1 MSNHIADT
9 NGAHS
14 PALSVLVTESNTQ
27 GVRTADIEAIAA
39 LLDAPLGLAIGAVR
53 IAQRATATTV
63 SVARPIVGFALRP
76 PLLPRRLWPQ
86 SVLDSLSNRGS
97 DARHSVEREVS
108 ALADTLIPAVL
119 DAVLRR
125 IDLAG
130 IAHTV
135 IDDIDLSRIIRES
148 STSMASESVVG
159 VRMQGIEADD
169 RINRIVDRL
178 LLRRSERNTLPS
190 VDVRDP

>member
-1 MSNHIADT
+1 M
-9 NGAHS
+9 
-14 PALSVLVTESNTQ
+14 AL
-27 GVRTADIEAIAA
+27 I
-39 LLDAPLGLAIGAVR
+39 DAPLGLAIGAAR
-53 IAQRATATTV
+53 IAQRATATTIG
-63 SVARPIVGFALRP
+63 VARPIVGFALRP

-86 SVLDSLSNRGS
+86 SVLDSLANRGS

-108 ALADTLIPAVL
+108 ALADTLVPAVL

-135 IDDIDLSRIIRES
+135 IDDIDLARIIRES
-148 STSMASESVVG
+148 SGTMASESVIG

-178 LLRRSERNTLPS
+178 LLRRTERNTLPS
-190 VDVRDP
+190 ADLRDP